1 MGFLSC
7 TFQRNL
13 FQNTY
18 NFIRIALIAL
28 AYDEKKLNYMYL
40 GTPLNVKYKRS
51 GCSLPKT
58 TKFCTQVTENYIFIT
73 ETAVL
78 YQTTLH
84 RDMQYLTGRHSV
96 QINFVYL
103 SAGVS
108 RGLCKFWWC
117 DMAWSRYNHWFKYT
131 YHQTL
136 SWLSMLLGL

>member
-28 AYDEKKLNYMYL
+28 AYDEKKIELHVPGYTTVPLQEKWVFFAKDNKILHPGNRELYL
-40 GTPLNVKYKRS
+40 LSQR
-51 GCSLPKT
+51 
-58 TKFCTQVTENYIFIT
+58 I
-73 ETAVL
+73 AVL

-108 RGLCKFWWC
+108 RGLCKF
-117 DMAWSRYNHWFKYT
+117 
-131 YHQTL
+131 
-136 SWLSMLLGL
+136 

>member
-1 MGFLSC
+1 MM
-7 TFQRNL
+7 
-13 FQNTY
+13 
-18 NFIRIALIAL
+18 
-28 AYDEKKLNYMYL
+28 KKNLNYMYL

-51 GCSLPKT
+51 GCSLEKT

-78 YQTTLH
+78 YQTTLQ

-108 RGLCKFWWC
+108 RGLCKF
-117 DMAWSRYNHWFKYT
+117 
-131 YHQTL
+131 
-136 SWLSMLLGL
+136 